1 MFKKSSDCYAQIMT
15 QIQDVERCLLKFEA
29 FMRAA
34 TSADEAP
41 NTLLLLSED
50 IAAAEDT
57 ADKSLRALIEAAGK
71 GSYLPSTREDMI
83 EIATGCD
90 KIANKCENVAYLVMM
105 YGLKFPEAFRDDFNT
120 IFDIT
125 EKQFKLLET
134 AVGMLFSKLYAFQKD
149 HSILDEIRTLE
160 TQIDK
165 LEKKIGQQIFA
176 MDMELAA
183 KMQLFELVGKLCDI
197 SDIIENMADKLQ
209 IMLIARKA

>member
-1 MFKKSSDCYAQIMT
+1 MFRKNNDCYAQIMT
-15 QIQDVERCLLKFEA
+15 QLQDVERCLLKFEA

-34 TSADEAP
+34 TSADDAP
-41 NTLLLLSED
+41 NTLELLSAD
-50 IAAAEDT
+50 ISAAEDA
-57 ADKSLRALIEAAGK
+57 ADKSLRALIEAAGR

-105 YGLKFPEAFRDDFNT
+105 YGLKFPESFREDFNA

-125 EKQFKLLET
+125 EQQFKLLET

-149 HSILDEIRTLE
+149 HSILDEIRALE
-160 TQIDK
+160 TSVDRV
-165 LEKKIGQQIFA
+165 EHKIGKQIFSS
-176 MDMELAA
+176 DMELAA

>member
-1 MFKKSSDCYAQIMT
+1 MFRKNNDCYAPIMT
-15 QIQDVERCLLKFEA
+15 QLQDVERCLLKFEA
-29 FMRAA
+29 CMRAA
-34 TSADEAP
+34 TSADDAP
-41 NTLLLLSED
+41 NTLELLSAD
-50 IAAAEDT
+50 ISAAEDA
-57 ADKSLRALIEAAGK
+57 ADKSLRALIEAAGR

-105 YGLKFPEAFRDDFNT
+105 YGLKFPESFREDFNA

-125 EKQFKLLET
+125 EQQFKLLET
-134 AVGMLFSKLYAFQKD
+134 AVGMLFSKFYAFQKD
-149 HSILDEIRTLE
+149 HSILDEIRALE
-160 TQIDK
+160 TKVDRV
-165 LEKKIGQQIFA
+165 EHKIGKQIFSS
-176 MDMELAA
+176 DMELAA